1 MNQESQVMQEKDL
14 SQHPL
19 ILTVERILAMHPNM
33 TEAEKLALADWEA
46 ANLGSGDLG
55 TTDWPGWS
63 DVYARLSH

>member
-1 MNQESQVMQEKDL
+1 MQEKDL

>member
-1 MNQESQVMQEKDL
+1 MHERDL

-19 ILTVERILAMHPNM
+19 ILTVERILAMHPRM
-33 TEAEKLALADWEA
+33 TESERQALAEWEEE
-46 ANLGSGDLG
+46 NLGSGDKG